1 MPASLYR
8 EMFARGQR
16 YPQFVLPLPR
26 TITAAEEADDILPPE
41 KKQGYEMHLCEW
53 AALPPPPALPG
64 SNTQDGPAPRPSTVL
79 FTPLAEYKLRQ
90 EFAQPL
96 LVLTHYTDLAASKG
110 IVLMRGD
117 VTAHENA
124 SAAPTGFAAA
134 AAAAARGASE
144 EEQAKLKA
152 PLQAEARMTQ
162 QDAQLLVLALQRFYM
177 PPTTKAGEE
186 GAETRAKL
194 LADFHERPEEFDLA
208 ALCKAAF
215 LLS

>member
-1 MPASLYR
+1 
-8 EMFARGQR
+8 MFARGQR
-16 YPQFVLPLPR
+16 FPQFVLPLPR
-26 TITAAEEADDILPPE
+26 TITAAEEADELLPPE

-53 AALPPPPALPG
+53 AALPPPPVLPFLDEA
-64 SNTQDGPAPRPSTVL
+64 SSTQQGPAPRPSTVL

-117 VTAHENA
+117 LTAHENA

-152 PLQAEARMTQ
+152 PLQAEAKMTQ
-162 QDAQLLVLALQRFYM
+162 QDAQLLVVALQRFYM

-208 ALCKAAF
+208 QLCKAAF